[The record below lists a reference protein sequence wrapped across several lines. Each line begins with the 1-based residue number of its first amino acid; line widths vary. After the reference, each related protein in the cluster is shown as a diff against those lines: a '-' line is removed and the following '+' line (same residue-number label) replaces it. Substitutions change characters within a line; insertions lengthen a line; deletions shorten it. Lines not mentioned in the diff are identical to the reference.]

1 MKSAILAL
9 LRWPPDMV
17 HVPGSVPIFP
27 VLYLWTPFYVDF
39 IVVVVVVEPE
49 FLASSLFLCLMD
61 L

>member
-17 HVPGSVPIFP
+17 HVPGSVLIFP
-27 VLYLWTPFYVDF
+27 VFYLWTPFYVDF
-39 IVVVVVVEPE
+39 IVVVVVEPE
-49 FLASSLFLCLMD
+49 VLASSLFLCLMD